1 MGDDLDLNPKQIG
14 GLMSRLMN
22 SHMGNG
28 PNRVSYND
36 TDEKWTISPP
46 LHYSLEASLPAHKTL
61 VDRRDL
67 SKLRS
72 DSKELAELRAQ
83 TVSKSSKKQQ
93 QRAAKRQRPAN
104 LATGMS
110 TARPPLV
117 RVVIEQALEPPASVL
132 NAKVTRTQEA
142 RSMVVS
148 SMVANPAMSARQY
161 GPVFMKANAAARS
174 VLSGMGI
181 DQVDSSSRESAVRSL
196 AGLSERQLENISYA
210 IGCLGSIDEEEA
222 AELQESNTQHLDA
235 ALVSATPSK
244 QTITDWTLK
253 ENEIRESLMREQNK
267 NSGAHDHSY
276 VLTDKGGKQD
286 LNSSMFAKSI
296 GTRNRMLL
304 RQHYLR
310 ASSQAGLRR
319 AIKVQLIMHS
329 GLLALAPHLAIAPI
343 RLVMSSRGCCFSS
356 VPPTPSTSGLAAGFT
371 Y

>member
-110 TARPPLV
+110 TDRPPLV

-181 DQVDSSSRESAVRSL
+181 DQVDSSSRESARS
-196 AGLSERQLENISYA
+196 
-210 IGCLGSIDEEEA
+210 
-222 AELQESNTQHLDA
+222 
-235 ALVSATPSK
+235 
-244 QTITDWTLK
+244 
-253 ENEIRESLMREQNK
+253 
-267 NSGAHDHSY
+267 
-276 VLTDKGGKQD
+276 
-286 LNSSMFAKSI
+286 
-296 GTRNRMLL
+296 
-304 RQHYLR
+304 
-310 ASSQAGLRR
+310 
-319 AIKVQLIMHS
+319 
-329 GLLALAPHLAIAPI
+329 
-343 RLVMSSRGCCFSS
+343 
-356 VPPTPSTSGLAAGFT
+356 
-371 Y
+371 

>member
-110 TARPPLV
+110 TDRPPLV

-276 VLTDKGGKQD
+276 VLTDKGGKQA

-304 RQHYLR
+304 RHHY
-310 ASSQAGLRR
+310 
-319 AIKVQLIMHS
+319 
-329 GLLALAPHLAIAPI
+329 
-343 RLVMSSRGCCFSS
+343 
-356 VPPTPSTSGLAAGFT
+356 
-371 Y
+371 

>member
-1 MGDDLDLNPKQIG
+1 
-14 GLMSRLMN
+14 
-22 SHMGNG
+22 
-28 PNRVSYND
+28 
-36 TDEKWTISPP
+36 
-46 LHYSLEASLPAHKTL
+46 
-61 VDRRDL
+61 
-67 SKLRS
+67 
-72 DSKELAELRAQ
+72 
-83 TVSKSSKKQQ
+83 
-93 QRAAKRQRPAN
+93 
-104 LATGMS
+104 
-110 TARPPLV
+110 
-117 RVVIEQALEPPASVL
+117 
-132 NAKVTRTQEA
+132 
-142 RSMVVS
+142 MVVS

-267 NSGAHDHSY
+267 NGGAHDHSY

-304 RQHYLR
+304 RHHY
-310 ASSQAGLRR
+310 
-319 AIKVQLIMHS
+319 
-329 GLLALAPHLAIAPI
+329 
-343 RLVMSSRGCCFSS
+343 
-356 VPPTPSTSGLAAGFT
+356 
-371 Y
+371 